1 LFERNEAFNKKA
13 VPKKSCQTPALSGD
27 ISLTSDQPLSS
38 CSDGEFS
45 ASVLIVDDDRDMLS
59 LLERLLLKK
68 CRCAVKT
75 ASSGET
81 AWQIITDWQPDMVL
95 TDIKMPGLDG
105 MALLEKIKAEFPA
118 IAVIMMSGHGTVES
132 AIAALKNGAYDFILK
147 PFDNEHLLHTLQRC
161 LERLC
166 LLENNRRL
174 QSRLAGH
181 EAFPGFIGASP
192 KIKEVQGLI
201 SRLADTD
208 VTVLIRG
215 ESGTGKELAARALH
229 GLSAR
234 NKRPMVTVN
243 CPALPEQILESELF
257 GYARGA
263 FSGATH
269 DKKGLFLEASGSTIL
284 LDEIGDLP
292 ILLQTKL
299 LRVLQEK
306 EIMPLG
312 QTKSLAIN
320 VRMLASTNQDLEEKM
335 RLGLFREDLF
345 YRLNV
350 VTITMPSLRNRPED
364 IPPLAQHFL
373 SRFALEYDRGNLVFA
388 ADALPALVKRP
399 WKGNVRELQNV
410 IKRAVL
416 LSDGSPVSARQLTEV
431 EPEPAAPRPVTGNL
445 RGLHYNLAKQRVVED
460 FSAAYLADAL
470 QQNSG
475 NITAAAQAS
484 GMNRQAFQKLMRR
497 AGLSAEKF
505 RTPPDR

>member
-1 LFERNEAFNKKA
+1 MTAEQPNF
-13 VPKKSCQTPALSGD
+13 SCPE
-27 ISLTSDQPLSS
+27 
-38 CSDGEFS
+38 GEFS
-45 ASVLIVDDDRDMLS
+45 PSVLIVDDDLDMLAM
-59 LLERLLLKK
+59 LERVVRKK

-75 ASSGET
+75 APSAEK
-81 AWQIITDWQPDMVL
+81 ALLLMEEWQPDLVL

-105 MALLEKIKAEFPA
+105 LTLLQKIKSQYPTM
-118 IAVIMMSGHGTVES
+118 AVIMMSGHGTVES
-132 AIAALKNGAYDFILK
+132 AITALKNGAYDFIQK
-147 PFDNEHLLHTLQRC
+147 PFDNAHLLHILQRC
-161 LERLC
+161 LEHLC
-166 LLENNRRL
+166 LLEKNRRL
-174 QSRLAGH
+174 QSRLADQ
-181 EAFPGFIGASP
+181 ESFPGFIGKSSQ
-192 KIKEVQGLI
+192 IKEVYGLI
-201 SRLADTD
+201 TRLADTD

-234 NKRPMVTVN
+234 NKKPMVTVN

-257 GYARGA
+257 GYAKGA

-269 DKKGLFLEASGSTIL
+269 DKKGLFLEANGSTIL

-292 ILLQTKL
+292 LSLQTKL

-312 QTKSLAIN
+312 QTKSLTVDIR
-320 VRMLASTNQDLEEKM
+320 VLASTNQDLEHKI
-335 RLGLFREDLF
+335 RQGLFREDLF

-350 VTITMPSLRNRPED
+350 VTITVPPLRKRPED

-373 SRFALEYDRGNLVFA
+373 NRFAKEYDRKGLAFA
-388 ADALPALVKRP
+388 ADALPSLVKRP

-416 LSDGSPVSARQLTEV
+416 LADNESPISASQLTEP
-431 EPEPAAPRPVTGNL
+431 EPETSTPRPSAADL
-445 RGLHYNLAKQRVVED
+445 HGLHYNLAKQQVVEE
-460 FSAAYLADAL
+460 FSAAYLANAL

-475 NITAAAQAS
+475 NVTAAAQAS

-497 AGLSAEKF
+497 FGLDADKF
-505 RTPPDR
+505 R

>member
-1 LFERNEAFNKKA
+1 MTTDRANF
-13 VPKKSCQTPALSGD
+13 SCPE
-27 ISLTSDQPLSS
+27 
-38 CSDGEFS
+38 GEFVPS
-45 ASVLIVDDDRDMLS
+45 LLIVDDDRDMLS
-59 LLERLLLKK
+59 MLERIVRKK
-68 CRCAVKT
+68 CRCDVKT
-75 ASSGET
+75 APSGEA
-81 AWQIITDWQPDMVL
+81 AWQLLGTWRPDLVL

-105 MALLEKIKAEFPA
+105 LALLQNIKEQYPA

-132 AIAALKNGAYDFILK
+132 AIAALKNGAYDFIQK
-147 PFDNEHLLHTLQRC
+147 PFDNEHLLHTLRRC
-161 LERLC
+161 LEHLC
-166 LLENNRRL
+166 LLEKNRRL
-174 QSRLAGH
+174 QSKLAGQ
-181 EAFPGFIGASP
+181 EVCPGFIGASSA
-192 KIKEVQGLI
+192 IKEVSGLI
-201 SRLADTD
+201 GRVADTD

-234 NKRPMVTVN
+234 NTKPMVTVN

-269 DKKGLFLEASGSTIL
+269 DKKGLFLEANGSTLL

-292 ILLQTKL
+292 ISLQTKL

-312 QTKSLAIN
+312 QTKSLPVD
-320 VRMLASTNQDLEEKM
+320 VRVLASTNQNLEEKM
-335 RLGLFREDLF
+335 RQGHFREDLF

-350 VTITMPSLRNRPED
+350 VTITMPPLRKRPED

-373 SRFALEYDRGNLVFA
+373 ATFAREYDREGLVFT
-388 ADALPALVKRP
+388 ADAVPSLVKRP

-416 LSDGSPVSARQLTEV
+416 LADASPISARQLTEP
-431 EPEPAAPRPVTGNL
+431 EPEASAPRPIAENL
-445 RGLHYNLAKQRVVED
+445 HGLHYNLAKQRLVKE
-460 FSAAYLADAL
+460 FSAAYLTEAL

-475 NITAAAQAS
+475 NVTAAAQAS
-484 GMNRQAFQKLMRR
+484 GMDRQAFQKLMRR
-497 AGLSAEKF
+497 FGLAAEKF
-505 RTPPDR
+505 R

>member
-1 LFERNEAFNKKA
+1 MSA
-13 VPKKSCQTPALSGD
+13 
-27 ISLTSDQPLSS
+27 DQPNFS
-38 CSDGEFS
+38 CPEGEFS
-45 ASVLIVDDDRDMLS
+45 ASILIVDDDRDMLS
-59 LLERLLLKK
+59 MLERIVHKK

-75 ASSGET
+75 ASSGED
-81 AWQIITDWQPDMVL
+81 ALQLLAEWQPDLVL

-105 MALLEKIKAEFPA
+105 LALLQKIREQYPA
-118 IAVIMMSGHGTVES
+118 VAVIMMSGYGTVES
-132 AIAALKNGAYDFILK
+132 AIAALKNGAYDFIQK

-161 LERLC
+161 LEHLC
-166 LLENNRRL
+166 LLEKNRRL
-174 QSRLAGH
+174 QSRLASQD
-181 EAFPGFIGASP
+181 AFPGFTGGSA
-192 KIKEVQGLI
+192 KIKEVYGLI
-201 SRLADTD
+201 GRLADTD

-243 CPALPEQILESELF
+243 CPALPEHILESELF
-257 GYARGA
+257 GYVRGA

-269 DKKGLFLEASGSTIL
+269 DKKGLFLEANGSTLL

-292 ILLQTKL
+292 IALQTKL

-312 QTKSLAIN
+312 QTKSLAVD
-320 VRMLASTNQDLEEKM
+320 VRVLASTNQDLEEKM
-335 RLGLFREDLF
+335 RQGLFREDLF

-350 VTITMPSLRNRPED
+350 VTITMPPLRKRQED

-373 SRFALEYDRGNLVFA
+373 TTFAREYDREGLAFA
-388 ADALPALVKRP
+388 TDAIPALVKRH

-416 LSDGSPVSARQLTEV
+416 LADDHTISAKQLTEQ
-431 EPEPAAPRPVTGNL
+431 EPEAYGSRPMAENPHS
-445 RGLHYNLAKQRVVED
+445 LHYNLAKQRLVEE
-460 FSAAYLADAL
+460 FSSAYLANAL

-475 NITAAAQAS
+475 NVTAAAQAS
-484 GMNRQAFQKLMRR
+484 GMNRQAFQKLMHRF
-497 AGLSAEKF
+497 GLTTGKF
-505 RTPPDR
+505 RTPPNR